1 MISRNLSASRPAHAC
16 PHLATL
22 IVASLSLDF
31 CSHRVWPVWVWNFGS
46 VQGMACY
53 LQRQVQ
59 VSNIYPKQKSFFFF
73 REEQRKPLGKGRFS
87 GPQFVK

>member
-31 CSHRVWPVWVWNFGS
+31 LIASR
-46 VQGMACY
+46 MACMG
-53 LQRQVQ
+53 LEFWIRAGHGVLLAEAGTGQQRI
-59 VSNIYPKQKSFFFF
+59 SKTEI
-73 REEQRKPLGKGRFS
+73 LCL
-87 GPQFVK
+87 